1 MREKSERQSKSEEVM
16 REREGQREL
25 RELEKNLWVTVL
37 RELRE
42 LERNLWLRELV
53 GYSSFFFFFFF

>member
-25 RELEKNLWVTVL
+25 RELEKNLWVTEL

-42 LERNLWLRELV
+42 LERNLRD
-53 GYSSFFFFFFF
+53 FFNITDLFLYMYRT

>member
-1 MREKSERQSKSEEVM
+1 M
-16 REREGQREL
+16 RERERQREL

-42 LERNLWLRELV
+42 LERNSWVTELRELRELV
-53 GYSSFFFFFFF
+53 GYSVFFFTLKYLVNFLI